1 MDFVP
6 DFLTDIA
13 LTKPGMI
20 EHYNM
25 IIFVYSR
32 KSPKINLI

>member
-1 MDFVP
+1 MDFVS
-6 DFLTDIA
+6 DFLTGIA

-20 EHYNM
+20 DNYNM